1 MLIDIPVVI
10 EFDCVDTNR
19 AFTTKRIFTLRF
31 DVDDDNIP
39 AQYALTYPPR
49 SGTFFADEYG
59 IMFDLMTAGT
69 YEKIVKEAR
78 RNPIDY
84 CADEA
89 EGERLQAVLNDE
101 KDPTP

>member
-1 MLIDIPVVI
+1 
-10 EFDCVDTNR
+10 
-19 AFTTKRIFTLRF
+19 
-31 DVDDDNIP
+31 
-39 AQYALTYPPR
+39 
-49 SGTFFADEYG
+49 
-59 IMFDLMTAGT
+59 MFDLMTAGT